1 MTDSKWWNTYLAL
14 PRGGNRP
21 WGMADGESFAAGRGV
36 EAEDEI
42 EEDSA
47 TLTNL
52 DTEDEL
58 ALEEFWVGRY
68 FMMTGHDGSWVYEGY
83 GFLSRAGFA
92 LLVLGSWVWGALLL
106 VLKVPRIVGTFL
118 IDTFPVIALGA
129 ILYCIIRFIIWIST

>member
-1 MTDSKWWNTYLAL
+1 
-14 PRGGNRP
+14 
-21 WGMADGESFAAGRGV
+21 MADGGSSAAGRDV

-68 FMMTGHDGSWVYEGY
+68 FMVTGPGGSWDYEGY
-83 GFLSRAGFA
+83 GFFSQAGFA
-92 LLVLGSWVWGALLL
+92 LFVFGCWVWEALLL
-106 VLKVPRIVGTFL
+106 LLQVPMIVGTFL
-118 IDTFPVIALGA
+118 IDTVPVLALGA
-129 ILYCIIRFIIWIST
+129 ILYCNIRFLIWISTWLDL